1 MELTEKEIK
10 TVCQALYDR
19 ENQLD
24 GEIAMVE
31 NPDDGEMTNE
41 DEIEL
46 KCLKKERN
54 EIAKVRVKFANLL

>member
-19 ENQLD
+19 EEQLS

-31 NPDDGEMTNE
+31 NPDDDE

-46 KCLKKERN
+46 KRLKKEQN

>member
-1 MELTEKEIK
+1 MELSEKEIK

-19 ENQLD
+19 EEQLN

-31 NPDDGEMTNE
+31 NPDE
-41 DEIEL
+41 DEVEL
-46 KCLKKERN
+46 KRLKKEQN

>member
-1 MELTEKEIK
+1 MELNEKEIK

-19 ENQLD
+19 EEQLN

-31 NPDDGEMTNE
+31 NPDDGMTNE

>member
-1 MELTEKEIK
+1 MELSEKEIK

-19 ENQLD
+19 EEQLN

-41 DEIEL
+41 DEVEL
-46 KCLKKERN
+46 KRLKEEREMISN
-54 EIAKVRVKFANLL
+54 VRVKFANLL